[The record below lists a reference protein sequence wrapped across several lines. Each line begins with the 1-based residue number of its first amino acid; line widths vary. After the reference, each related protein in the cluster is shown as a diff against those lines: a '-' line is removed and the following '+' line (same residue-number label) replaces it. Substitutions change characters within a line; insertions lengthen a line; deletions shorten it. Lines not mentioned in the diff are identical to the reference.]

1 MSYFHIGW
9 LQDVHLS
16 CGEKAMGEI
25 ELGEVFFLIN
35 SNFIFISKRG
45 RRRQDGLYLHFLKF
59 NSIFIVLAAISQ
71 IDFVWSE
78 EHFHCPRFF
87 VFDRTMRQGMTVSE
101 RRKKLLVICQRV
113 KSTQLES
120 RVKSFFSRELF
131 GRRCIFS
138 NRVQPLSS
146 LFSPSN
152 TRHPFHFLA
161 FRYRKHNW
169 IKLPFRTWTLMPTGV
184 AFDGEQTYF
193 PLSFDFARWIKR
205 YEVVTSPFSVITLT
219 PPRGES

>member
-1 MSYFHIGW
+1 MKW
-9 LQDVHLS
+9 
-16 CGEKAMGEI
+16 KAFP
-25 ELGEVFFLIN
+25 LFSFFLCLIGRWD
-35 SNFIFISKRG
+35 KAWLWARG
-45 RRRQDGLYLHFLKF
+45 GKTSSSFVRGWSQPSWKAKWKAFL
-59 NSIFIVLAAISQ
+59 
-71 IDFVWSE
+71 
-78 EHFHCPRFF
+78 
-87 VFDRTMRQGMTVSE
+87 
-101 RRKKLLVICQRV
+101 
-113 KSTQLES
+113 
-120 RVKSFFSRELF
+120 SRELF

-138 NRVQPLSS
+138 KWVQPLST

-152 TRHPFHFLA
+152 TRHHPFHFLA

-169 IKLPFRTWTLMPTGV
+169 IKLPFKTWTLMPIGV